1 MNSTALYNGEVK
13 TPDDEEEDIGCDDF
27 VEGSEEKENEET
39 NTVHAGSE
47 SDSNNTTAISPQ
59 KQAETVASRNPSPGR
74 SRRSGIL
81 FKKQQKKHYQP
92 TKPSPL
98 VLYSNSTSAGKFTM
112 TTTTAGGG
120 GDDDLM
126 VTSPKKQ
133 HSPLK
138 LRLRIDSSGKAR

>member
-27 VEGSEEKENEET
+27 VEEGEEKENEET

-98 VLYSNSTSAGKFTM
+98 VLYSNSTSC
-112 TTTTAGGG
+112 
-120 GDDDLM
+120 LLY
-126 VTSPKKQ
+126 TSP
-133 HSPLK
+133 SPRDGL
-138 LRLRIDSSGKAR
+138 LSRMPSSA

>member
-13 TPDDEEEDIGCDDF
+13 TPDDEEEDTGCDDF

-98 VLYSNSTSAGKFTM
+98 VLYSKSTSAGKFTM